1 MGTPAALSR
10 GGGIDID
17 PRRLRVASST
27 PRPASGMLSVRTT
40 FGGFAALGFVRR
52 TRWAP
57 PEGPA
62 QENHSLRPCW
72 DMTLV
77 GRPSGPRWR
86 RDA

>member
-10 GGGIDID
+10 GGGMDSD
-17 PRRLRVASST
+17 PRRLRVASSP
-27 PRPASGMLSVRTT
+27 PRPASGILSVRTT

-62 QENHSLRPCW
+62 QERHSLR
-72 DMTLV
+72 LV
-77 GRPSGPRWR
+77 WGLTVVQRPSGLS
-86 RDA
+86 